1 MNKLIFATHNS
12 NKVKEVR
19 ELLSDSFEILGLN
32 DIGFNEDIIEDKL
45 TIMENSILL
54 SYPPRLLFLIK
65 SNQFSNIEKLFIFL
79 SLKIDLFRI

>member
-32 DIGFNEDIIEDKL
+32 DI
-45 TIMENSILL
+45 
-54 SYPPRLLFLIK
+54 
-65 SNQFSNIEKLFIFL
+65 
-79 SLKIDLFRI
+79 

>member
-1 MNKLIFATHNS
+1 MNKLIFATYNS

-45 TIMENSILL
+45 TIMENSIKKAE
-54 SYPPRLLFLIK
+54 FVKIK
-65 SNQFSNIEKLFIFL
+65 TGFDCFSDDTGLEV
-79 SLKIDLFRI
+79 DA